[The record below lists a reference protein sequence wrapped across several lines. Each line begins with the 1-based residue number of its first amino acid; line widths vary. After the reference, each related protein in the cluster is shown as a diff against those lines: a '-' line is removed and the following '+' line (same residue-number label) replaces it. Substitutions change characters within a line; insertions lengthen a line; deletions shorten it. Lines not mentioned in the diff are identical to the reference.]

1 LLLEECHHLRQV
13 HALSLRVAAAEL
25 GVPVCLL
32 SKWTK
37 EFPRLQAH
45 TRLKKRAITPRGIDQ
60 LHPIEDELLMWIF
73 SQCEQGLSIRNTV
86 ILLKVSRMLRDTFG
100 AMSRVARL
108 KAVARLMRKYN

>member
-1 LLLEECHHLRQV
+1 
-13 HALSLRVAAAEL
+13 
-25 GVPVCLL
+25 
-32 SKWTK
+32 
-37 EFPRLQAH
+37 
-45 TRLKKRAITPRGIDQ
+45 
-60 LHPIEDELLMWIF
+60 MWIF